1 MLDGVLVLDFFL
13 EIFPERRQTNRL
25 KWMSMVNVQLLCDIA
40 QLAIYQT
47 DISTINL
54 YLNIHTLTL
63 HLIFFFFLS
72 ILYCLGLILPLLS

>member
-1 MLDGVLVLDFFL
+1 MSRDIVLDGVLVLDFFL

-47 DISTINL
+47 DISTISL
-54 YLNIHTLTL
+54 
-63 HLIFFFFLS
+63 
-72 ILYCLGLILPLLS
+72 

>member
-47 DISTINL
+47 DISTISL
-54 YLNIHTLTL
+54 
-63 HLIFFFFLS
+63 
-72 ILYCLGLILPLLS
+72 